1 MVTRRDQRGVALIFV
16 LWLLVLLGVIIAEVA
31 SKARAEAALLTS
43 LRSRTVA
50 RYAAESGILAA
61 TVAIERL
68 VDSSYNPLERA
79 SLFRQLDARVEPL
92 EDLAPGG
99 ARLGGG
105 ALDLHARGHP
115 DSG

>member
-31 SKARAEAALLTS
+31 SKARAEAALLSS

-61 TVAIERL
+61 TVTIERL
-68 VDSSYNPLERA
+68 LDSTPNPLERA
-79 SLFRQLDARVEPL
+79 SLLRQPEAR
-92 EDLAPGG
+92 LASLTEVQPCG
-99 ARLGGG
+99 ARLGGA
-105 ALDLHARGHP
+105 ALHRDARIGR
-115 DSG
+115 